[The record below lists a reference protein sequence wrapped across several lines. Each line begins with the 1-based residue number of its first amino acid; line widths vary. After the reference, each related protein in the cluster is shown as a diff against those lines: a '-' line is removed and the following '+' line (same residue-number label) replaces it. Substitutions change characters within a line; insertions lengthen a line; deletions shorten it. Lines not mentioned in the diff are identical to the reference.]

1 MLATRLRCPSCPQR
15 WRCLTSL
22 MARHWPCSS
31 RYQADRRSRGG
42 TLKAQLQH
50 RQHTGEHFEPQIFFV
65 AQAVGAALD
74 HPDLIV
80 EPLDKAERDL
90 VLRLAVGGD
99 PVPVTIDH
107 FGELLIGLEPL
118 PLEALSPVLKET
130 PRPALTLVTPQLAKT
145 LLEDIGRVEPL
156 VGRKQR
162 LQCLLAVEWPRCR
175 ITWNL
180 SNKIAACGACAA
192 VASRN
197 GFHMSITASRMRAL
211 FFSPSQA

>member
-1 MLATRLRCPSCPQR
+1 MPTAMRYAHIVGGQGSSALCARVDLISQKPAAPLQR
-15 WRCLTSL
+15 W
-22 MARHWPCSS
+22 
-31 RYQADRRSRGG
+31 
-42 TLKAQLQH
+42 QH
-50 RQHTGEHFEPQIFFV
+50 AGENLEPQILFV

-162 LQCLLAVEWPRCR
+162 LQCLLAVER
-175 ITWNL
+175 
-180 SNKIAACGACAA
+180 
-192 VASRN
+192 
-197 GFHMSITASRMRAL
+197 
-211 FFSPSQA
+211 